1 MGATEESLRDSIF
14 FASRALKETVYMTIE
29 LKKVYRQSDTFF
41 LSLLNKI
48 RENKA
53 DDEVL
58 NELNRRYQPGF
69 RPRKEEGYIRLTT
82 HNYQAQQVN
91 DRELASLSGRAYSF
105 RAEIEEIFLST
116 RTLRMKCLQSKKEHR
131 SCSLRMTFH
140 QKNVTITA

>member
-58 NELNRRYQPGF
+58 NR
-69 RPRKEEGYIRLTT
+69 
-82 HNYQAQQVN
+82 
-91 DRELASLSGRAYSF
+91 
-105 RAEIEEIFLST
+105 
-116 RTLRMKCLQSKKEHR
+116 
-131 SCSLRMTFH
+131 
-140 QKNVTITA
+140 

>member
-1 MGATEESLRDSIF
+1 MRKYYETPYF
-14 FASRALKETVYMTIE
+14 FASHALKETAYMTIE

-69 RPRKEEGYIRLTT
+69 QPQKEEGYIRLTT
-82 HNYQAQQVN
+82 HNNQAQRVN
-91 DRELASLSGRAYSF
+91 DCELASLPGKAYHFS
-105 RAEIEEIFLST
+105 AEIEGIFLNI
-116 RTLRMKCLQSKKEHR
+116 RILRIN
-131 SCSLRMTFH
+131 F
-140 QKNVTITA
+140 